1 MSIVDEKMID
11 GLAQVEKTGDLVVL
25 IVDHLSWIVPHH
37 FMLLEKKINTAL
49 AFVQSGEIFKKYPD
63 AKQKFEDKQ
72 INIIFQ
78 IVLKYPPT
86 QKADENFKLIYNLLQ
101 SVGIKLECIVKND
114 YFTQQQSS
122 QEDIK

>member
-37 FMLLEKKINTAL
+37 FMLLEKKINT
-49 AFVQSGEIFKKYPD
+49 
-63 AKQKFEDKQ
+63 
-72 INIIFQ
+72 IFQ